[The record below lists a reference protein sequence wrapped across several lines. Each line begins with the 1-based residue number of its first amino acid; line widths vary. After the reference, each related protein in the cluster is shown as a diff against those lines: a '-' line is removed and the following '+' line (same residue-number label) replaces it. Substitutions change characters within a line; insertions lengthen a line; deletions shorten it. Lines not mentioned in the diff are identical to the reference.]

1 MPARGE
7 IRALHLK
14 SIYLYGH
21 CTGAAIAYDVCKK
34 MEDDGII
41 VTKLCVGATYPFVNE
56 ADSGNKMN
64 NEEMYN
70 FIKEIGGFKSDK
82 INKQQIEEM
91 LNWFGFDVEQAKIYF
106 EKTNNRKVLSTPIIC
121 ITSKRDKFT
130 IGKED
135 AVSNWGKLSSK
146 VKYVELNEG
155 EHYFITEIPDA
166 VIEYIID

>member
-1 MPARGE
+1 M
-7 IRALHLK
+7 
-14 SIYLYGH
+14 
-21 CTGAAIAYDVCKK
+21 
-34 MEDDGII
+34 I
-41 VTKLCVGATYPFVNE
+41 VSKLCVGATYPFVNE
-56 ADSGNKMN
+56 TESGNKMN

-70 FIKEIGGFKSDK
+70 FIREIGGFKSDK

-155 EHYFITEIPDA
+155 EHYFITEVPDE